1 MRIEDFKPSIASMS
15 LPSKRGA
22 LLPLSLFVLNAFVF
36 SAWPLLSQLRSSP
49 WLLLAWLYGLV
60 TLAPLVWR
68 DKAPIIVFIIESVL
82 TVVAW
87 PFMHLYIPVVG
98 IPVALYAVTLN
109 RSLKPS
115 LCMLLLSLGPLTLAA
130 ASTLHTDL
138 GGFGRVQVF
147 VSTLVFLVMAAVG
160 AVVLGHVNAGVFR
173 HVKQLQLEHEA
184 TREMGVLSGERRR
197 VAGVLV
203 DVHQV
208 LTVIVVQ
215 ATRAARVADTDASQV
230 TTALE
235 QMGETAQQTL
245 SELRRLFEALEVS
258 RPTREVVGSGNPAG
272 TPDRRT

>member
-1 MRIEDFKPSIASMS
+1 MRIKGFTPSIASLS
-15 LPSKRGA
+15 LPLKRDA
-22 LLPLSLFVLNAFVF
+22 LLLLSLFVLNAFVF
-36 SAWPLLSQLRSSP
+36 SAWPRLGQLESSP

-68 DKAPIIVFIIESVL
+68 DKAPITVFIIESVL

-109 RSLKPS
+109 RSLK
-115 LCMLLLSLGPLTLAA
+115 LALRTLLMSLGPLTLAA
-130 ASTLHTDL
+130 ASTLQTDFSGL
-138 GGFGRVQVF
+138 ERAQEF
-147 VSTLVFLVMAAVG
+147 VSTLVFLVMAAVA

-173 HVKQLQLEHEA
+173 HVKQLQREREA
-184 TREMGVLSGERRR
+184 TREMGVLSSERRR

-203 DVHQV
+203 GVHQV
-208 LTVIVVQ
+208 MTVIVVQ

-230 TTALE
+230 TPALE
-235 QMGETAQQTL
+235 HMGEAAHQTL
-245 SELRRLFEALEVS
+245 SELRQLFEAVEVS
-258 RPTREVVGSGNPAG
+258 RPTRKVVGSGNPAG